1 MRFLVF
7 SLSYFGLRLSGE
19 EGLKGAVFYD
29 GRTADYGVNGL
40 SETVCRSFLLMGICL
55 PASKTGRRGRRGF
68 GLWVAVRT
76 TEEARGKVQD
86 EDEWMDGR
94 LGHH

>member
-29 GRTADYGVNGL
+29 GRTTDYGVNGWQRQYAGHF
-40 SETVCRSFLLMGICL
+40 SSWGFVCLL
-55 PASKTGRRGRRGF
+55 PRRGGGGGGALAF
-68 GLWVAVRT
+68 GW
-76 TEEARGKVQD
+76 Q
-86 EDEWMDGR
+86 
-94 LGHH
+94 